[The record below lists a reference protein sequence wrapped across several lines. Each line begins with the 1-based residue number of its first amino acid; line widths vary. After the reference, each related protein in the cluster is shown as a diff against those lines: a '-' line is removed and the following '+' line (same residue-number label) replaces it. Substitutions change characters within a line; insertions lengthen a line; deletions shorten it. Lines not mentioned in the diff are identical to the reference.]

1 MKTSVKTNKDTATF
15 SIKMDAKEY
24 LELLDKLVDEKI
36 KTVEMDGFRKGKMPR
51 SFFMKKYGYDV
62 VIPDSVDQAINQ
74 GLTEI
79 VTKNNLDVIGQFE
92 IDWDKLEAD
101 KEKGFNVTGS
111 VAIMPVLV
119 LEGYK
124 EAHEAIKKP
133 EAKVTK
139 KAVKEAIDGLLA
151 DKAIM
156 EIKEGKAE
164 EGDTVVIDFV
174 GSVGGEEFAGG
185 KGDNYP
191 LELGSGAFIPG
202 FEDQLIGS
210 QEGDV
215 VDVKV
220 TFPENYGEP
229 SLAGKDALF
238 KTTVHEVKTK
248 KVPKLT
254 DDIVK
259 EIRQFDVETKEA
271 LEEAVE
277 QQLKDEKLKEINIEY
292 SNKVFEKI
300 TKDNKVTIPEAA
312 VESQLKAQ
320 VKQIEANLAQQ
331 GMSLDLFLQL
341 TNTTKEAFEDEIRK
355 EARERVRN
363 SMIINAIM
371 AQEKIKTTAEEY
383 KEYIKQLA
391 EAQKTTQKDIKEQI
405 EKLNIEAQIKDEL
418 AVDKTIKLILGE

>member
-101 KEKGFNVTGS
+101 KEKGLSVTGS

-174 GSVGGEEFAGG
+174 GSVDGEEFAGG

-300 TKDNKVTIPEAA
+300 AKDNKVTIPEAA